1 MQSDNNLNGQYNM
14 KKKIVVLTGAG
25 MRAESG
31 SATFRDTD
39 GLWENHRGEDVATPE
54 GFRINPELV
63 LEFYNQRRKELLGT
77 KPNNGHLGLAEL
89 EKEYDVTIVTQNVD
103 NLHEQAGSSDVVHL
117 HGELMKSRSSRDPS
131 IIYEMDKDNVE
142 IKIGD
147 MCELGSQLRPD
158 IVWFGEAVPMIETAA
173 KVVQKADIVVI
184 IGTSL
189 NVYPAAGLVDFAKT
203 GTPIYLIDPKD
214 VRGSRRNITHIQKGA
229 SEGVKE
235 LTKILMEG

>member
-1 MQSDNNLNGQYNM
+1 MS
-14 KKKIVVLTGAG
+14 
-25 MRAESG
+25 AESG
-31 SATFRDTD
+31 IATFRDTD
-39 GLWENHRGEDVATPE
+39 GLWENHRVEDVATPE